1 MKLTTEDKQHLI
13 EWGYSERDLPRIEE
27 AMRRDKT
34 AYKIGSCSISRED
47 AIAALGRLEYLSGIA
62 RSAFYLSSA
71 RTGIDGRVVIFD
83 SSRLFGKR

>member
-34 AYKIGSCSISRED
+34 AYMTSM
-47 AIAALGRLEYLSGIA
+47 L
-62 RSAFYLSSA
+62 F
-71 RTGIDGRVVIFD
+71 
-83 SSRLFGKR
+83 SSRNIISCRRWARI